1 MVSAPRLA
9 AYQALL
15 AVETT
20 LEDLPSA
27 LARTRAAL
35 PDERDRALTAEIATG
50 TLRWQGQLDALIAY
64 FSRHPTVRLDPE
76 VLIILRLSAYQLLH
90 LTRIPPSAAT
100 NEAVTLARHARKAS
114 AAGFVNAVL
123 RAILRARNDLPL
135 PRRPPTAMVDRIGTE
150 AGSCAA
156 ALDYL
161 SVTLS
166 HPRWLAARWLDRYGF
181 DVTVQWEQFNNAA
194 APLTVRA
201 NTLKLTT
208 AELERQLQQHGVA
221 TTPASYAP
229 DGLLVTAGNPLRT
242 PVADL
247 GGFFVQDEASQLIA
261 VLAAPTP
268 GQRILDCCASPGGK
282 TIAMAAT
289 MQNEGVIVA
298 ADVRARRVDLLRRT
312 VERSGARAVRLAVLD
327 AQQPLPFDGTPFD
340 LVFIDAPCSG
350 LGTIRRDPEIRW
362 RRNESD
368 LARFAATQL
377 RMLEHAARVVRPGG
391 RLVYATCS
399 SEPEENDDVITAF
412 LAADSAYS
420 PVDAR
425 SEHPPAG
432 LAAVLDERGVLRTS
446 PVAHGLE
453 AFFGA
458 ILRRAATG

>member
-15 AVETT
+15 AVETH
-20 LEDLPSA
+20 LDDLPSA

-35 PDERDRALTAEIATG
+35 SDERDRALTAEIATG
-50 TLRWQGQLDALIAY
+50 TLRWQGQLDALIAH
-64 FSRHPTVRLDPE
+64 FCRRPTARLDPE
-76 VLIILRLSAYQLLH
+76 ILIILRLSAYQLLH

-123 RAILRARNDLPL
+123 RAIWRARADLPL
-135 PRRPPTAMVDRIGTE
+135 PKRPTAAMVDRIGSD
-150 AGSCAA
+150 AAASAA

-166 HPRWLAARWLDRYGF
+166 HPRWLAARWLDRLGF
-181 DVTVQWEQFNNAA
+181 DVAVQWEQFNNAA

-201 NTLKLTT
+201 NTLRLTT
-208 AELERQLQQHGVA
+208 AELARQLQEHGVA
-221 TTPASYAP
+221 TMPASYAP
-229 DGLLVTAGNPLRT
+229 DGLLVTEGNPLRT
-242 PVADL
+242 PVANL

-261 VLAAPTP
+261 VLAAPAP

-282 TIAMAAT
+282 TTAMAAT
-289 MQNEGVIVA
+289 MHDEGLIVA
-298 ADVRARRVDLLRRT
+298 GDVRARRMDLLRRT
-312 VERSGARAVRLAVLD
+312 VERSGAHAVRLALLD

-340 LVFIDAPCSG
+340 LVLIDAPCSG

-377 RMLEHAARVVRPGG
+377 RMLEHAAGVVRPGG

-399 SEPEENDDVITAF
+399 SEPDENDGVIAAF
-412 LAADSAYS
+412 LAAHSS
-420 PVDAR
+420 FSLVDAR
-425 SEHPPAG
+425 SEHAPRG
-432 LAAVLDERGVLRTS
+432 LAAVLDDRGVLRTS

-453 AFFGA
+453 SFFGA
-458 ILRRAATG
+458 VLRCAATD